1 MYYSIKIGKN
11 QIGRVMELHVYSCD
25 SDHLMCE
32 TCKDK
37 CTDECPVCRQNF
49 RVTPPRRNRLAE
61 KMLEKLSTKN
71 PDLGSGEADT
81 FWRFFSLGHIFH
93 IKNVFYSGKI

>member
-1 MYYSIKIGKN
+1 
-11 QIGRVMELHVYSCD
+11 
-25 SDHLMCE
+25 
-32 TCKDK
+32 
-37 CTDECPVCRQNF
+37 
-49 RVTPPRRNRLAE
+49 
-61 KMLEKLSTKN
+61 MLEKLSTKN